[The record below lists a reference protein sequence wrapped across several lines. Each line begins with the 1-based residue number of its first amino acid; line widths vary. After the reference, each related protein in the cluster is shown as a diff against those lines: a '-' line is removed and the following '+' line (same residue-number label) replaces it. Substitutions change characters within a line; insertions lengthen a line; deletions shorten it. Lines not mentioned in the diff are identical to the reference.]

1 MQLFYLGIFIGLM
14 LERYIFPIFDIYF
27 EIFNH
32 KKAEQITLHNLNM
45 KAMNLDFTREYPEA
59 SGDPYQQIQAIGFEH
74 PQAQDEGYGCVDRN
88 KIGF

>member
-45 KAMNLDFTREYPEA
+45 KAMNLDFAREYPEA
-59 SGDPYQQIQAIGFEH
+59 SGETYQQIQAIGFEH
-74 PQAQDEGYGCVDRN
+74 PQVSEDDYKCEDRN